1 MNKRRSGA
9 PADGRSRCQLPATRA
24 AFWATARAGSASLT
38 GHQRP
43 HTTACSRRER
53 DRLRV
58 RAEGMYKFLLIANCD
73 HRLRYGY
80 YFYPVD
86 KAQRPSLES
95 ALIQKCLSR
104 NQNSCSFF
112 VHDGFSIV
120 YRRVGQLIFIIGT
133 DGDENNLA
141 VYEFVH
147 AFIQVLDA
155 YFSGVTE
162 KKIIADFHKLHLV
175 LQQMV
180 TNGRVSETNV
190 QNVLERL
197 RAFDGV

>member
-1 MNKRRSGA
+1 
-9 PADGRSRCQLPATRA
+9 
-24 AFWATARAGSASLT
+24 
-38 GHQRP
+38 
-43 HTTACSRRER
+43 
-53 DRLRV
+53 
-58 RAEGMYKFLLIANCD
+58 MYKFLLIANCD

-86 KAQRPSLES
+86 KAKRPALES

-120 YRRVGQLIFIIGT
+120 NRRIGQLIFIVGT

-180 TNGRVSETNV
+180 SNGRVSETNV

-197 RAFDGV
+197 RAFDNV